1 MSEDSSE
8 EAEPAEGR
16 RSLTELW
23 PFCRRDFISR
33 VSGQNSPDATAD
45 GGFRWKSPAARQF
58 CLLFFL
64 QLHVGK
70 SWQPEVR
77 ASELRRRL
85 SSSRRRPARAHPR
98 GSGLWE
104 SHLWPSVTG
113 RTSTLSA
120 DTDSLG
126 LALPVA
132 FGCHGSKKR

>member
-8 EAEPAEGR
+8 RGLSLLKVGGLLLNFGPFAEETLFYGFHGKT
-16 RSLTELW
+16 LLKLLQY
-23 PFCRRDFISR
+23 C
-33 VSGQNSPDATAD
+33 
-45 GGFRWKSPAARQF
+45 GFRWKSPAARRF

-77 ASELRRRL
+77 ASEHGRRL
-85 SSSRRRPARAHPR
+85 SSSRRPAHAHPR

-113 RTSTLSA
+113 RTSTLSP

-132 FGCHGSKKR
+132 FGCHGSRKR